1 MEITLLVVKMILS
14 CYQFIGNNTN
24 ISKIEAIQFKLS
36 YVTVDD
42 LYIFPSP
49 HPSIYIFYILCWH
62 FQKERTVKFV
72 T

>member
-49 HPSIYIFYILCWH
+49 PPPPPPPKKYNKRGLGGGGGKH
-62 FQKERTVKFV
+62 
-72 T
+72 